1 VTLADAG
8 ATPAPSWNLVDDIHQ
23 LLSFHFMV
31 NAFRAGTI
39 VAVVAGVVGWFVV
52 LRRQAFAAHTLS
64 LVGFPGAAGA
74 LWLGASATVGYFGA
88 CAAGAVL
95 VALARGDGGD
105 GDATEAA
112 VIGTFQSF
120 ALAAGFLFVTLYSGF
135 LTGVEAL
142 LFGSFLGITDA
153 QVLALA
159 AVALAALA
167 VVALTGRRL
176 LFASVDPDVA
186 AAAGIGA
193 RRLGVAFLI
202 VLGLAVGAASQ
213 ITGSLLVFALLIAPP
228 ATAHLLTARP
238 VAGLTLSV
246 ALGLATVWLAL
257 AAAYYSNRP
266 VGFWVTSIAFV
277 GYLGARTGRWARER
291 RAARA

>member
-1 VTLADAG
+1 MLADAG
-8 ATPAPSWNLVDDIHQ
+8 STPAPSWNLVEDVRQ

-39 VAVVAGVVGWFVV
+39 VAVLAGVIGWFVV

-64 LVGFPGAAGA
+64 LIGFPGAAGA
-74 LWLGASATVGYFGA
+74 LWLGASASLGYFGA
-88 CAAGAVL
+88 CGAAAAL
-95 VALARGDGGD
+95 VGLAGRDRGD
-105 GDATEAA
+105 GDATEGA
-112 VIGTFQSF
+112 VIGTLQSF

-142 LFGSFLGITDA
+142 LFGTFLGITDA
-153 QVLALA
+153 QVLGLL
-159 AVALAALA
+159 AVAAATLAL
-167 VVALTGRRL
+167 VALTGRRL

-186 AAAGIGA
+186 AAAGIGV
-193 RRLGVAFLI
+193 RGLGVAFLI

-228 ATAHLLTARP
+228 ATAQLLTARP

-246 ALGLATVWLAL
+246 GLGLATVWLAL

-266 VGFWVTSIAFV
+266 VGFWVTTIAFA
-277 GYLGARTGRWARER
+277 GYVGARGGRWARAR
-291 RAARA
+291 RVAPS